1 MLPRIPLQT
10 CFHASLFQEAL
21 SSPAALDRYLR
32 QQQAPLPAT
41 LHDQAVFARFDL
53 AGRNCLR
60 LRQHGKL
67 DLDFDKFM
75 RANRIEARILQRC

>member
-21 SSPAALDRYLR
+21 SSPTAFDRDLR
-32 QQQAPLPAT
+32 QQQAALPAT
-41 LHDQAVFARFDL
+41 LHDQAVFARLDL
-53 AGRNCLR
+53 AGRNSLR

-67 DLDFDKFM
+67 DLDFDNFM
-75 RANRIEARILQRC
+75 RTNRIEAWILQRC